1 MYWLSFKKKQEKQ
14 VTGLILPGG
23 GARNAY
29 QAGVLKAIADMLPED
44 ADNPFDVICGSSS
57 GALNAVLLASSATRF
72 REGVDRL
79 WGIWSNFHVGKVFKV
94 DNWTAF
100 KSAFGWATNFLLGGL
115 VKNQPR
121 SVLDNSPLRELLERH
136 IRFARIQQA
145 IDSGVLRAVSVTASG
160 YTSGLSVTFFQGAK
174 ELVPWQRTRR
184 TGQPTEL
191 TLNHLMASSAIPVLF
206 PAVKLRHEYFGDGS
220 MRQTAPL
227 SPALH
232 MGANRLLIIG
242 VRSPGQDAQPEDE
255 RDVKYPSFGQI
266 SGYIFDT
273 LFMDSLD
280 ADIERMRR
288 INHTITETRSK
299 RVDYKDTSLRQ
310 IDYLVL
316 SPSKDVREIVAK
328 YVGNFPRSVRILLKG
343 IGALAR
349 EGRPL
354 MSYLMFDAPFC
365 KELLEL
371 GYRDGLAA
379 REQILHLLGHDELLE
394 EQAQEQVTA
403 KAGGD

>member
-29 QAGVLKAIADMLPED
+29 QAGVLKAIADMLPDD
-44 ADNPFDVICGSSS
+44 AKNPFEVISGSSS
-57 GALNAVLLASSATRF
+57 GALNAVLLASSANRF
-72 REGVDRL
+72 QEGVDRL
-79 WGIWSNFHVGKVFKV
+79 WGIWANFHVGKVFKV
-94 DNWTAF
+94 DSWTAF
-100 KSAFGWATNFLLGGL
+100 KSAYGWAVNFLFGGL
-115 VKNQPR
+115 TKQPR

-145 IDSGVLRAVSVTASG
+145 IDSGDLRAVSVTASG
-160 YTSGLSVTFFQGAK
+160 YSSGLSVAFYQGIK
-174 ELVPWQRTRR
+174 DLLPWKRTRR
-184 TGQPTEL
+184 TGRPTEL

-206 PAVKLRHEYFGDGS
+206 PAVKLRNEYYGDGS

-232 MGANRLLIIG
+232 LGANRLLIIG
-242 VRSPGQDAQPEDE
+242 VRNPEQDTLPDVTRE
-255 RDVKYPSFGQI
+255 VKYPSFGQI

-288 INHTITETRSK
+288 INHTITETRDK
-299 RVDYKDTSLRQ
+299 RVVYKDTSLRQ
-310 IDYLVL
+310 IDYLVI
-316 SPSKDVREIVAK
+316 SPSLDVREIVAK
-328 YVGNFPRSVRILLKG
+328 YVQNFPKSVRILLKG
-343 IGALAR
+343 IGALTR

-365 KELLEL
+365 KELMDL
-371 GYRDGLAA
+371 GYRDGMAA
-379 REQILHLLGHDELLE
+379 REQILHLLGEDELI
-394 EQAQEQVTA
+394 EQQAAVGVSENLV
-403 KAGGD
+403 

>member
-44 ADNPFDVICGSSS
+44 EKNPFEVISGSSS

-72 REGVDRL
+72 QEGVDRL

-94 DNWTAF
+94 DAWTAM
-100 KSAFGWATNFLLGGL
+100 KSAMGWGANFLLGGI
-115 VKNQPR
+115 VKQPP

-145 IDSGVLRAVSVTASG
+145 IDAGDLRAVSVTASG
-160 YTSGLSVTFFQGAK
+160 YSSGMSMTFYQGID
-174 ELVPWQRTRR
+174 ELVPWRRTRR
-184 TGQPTEL
+184 IGQPTEL

-206 PAVKLRHEYFGDGS
+206 PAVRLRDEYFGDGS

-242 VRSPGQDAQPEDE
+242 VRSQGPDSRPEDYSE
-255 RDVKYPSFGQI
+255 VKYPSFGQI

-288 INHTITETRSK
+288 INHTITETREK
-299 RVDYKDTSLRQ
+299 RVHYKDTSLRQ
-310 IDYLVL
+310 IDYLVI
-316 SPSKDVREIVAK
+316 SPSKDVRDIVAR
-328 YVGNFPRSVRILLKG
+328 YVDNFPRSVRILLKG

-354 MSYLMFDAPFC
+354 MSYLMFDEPFC

-371 GYRDGLAA
+371 GYQDGLAA
-379 REQILHLLGHDELLE
+379 RDQILHLLGHDALIE
-394 EQAQEQVTA
+394 EQPPVAVS
-403 KAGGD
+403 D

>member
-1 MYWLSFKKKQEKQ
+1 MYWISFKKKQEEQ
-14 VTGLILPGG
+14 ITGLILPGG

-44 ADNPFDVICGSSS
+44 AENPFPVICGTSS
-57 GALNAVLLASSATRF
+57 GALNAVLLASSANRF

-79 WGIWSNFHVGKVFKV
+79 WGIWANFHIGKVFKT
-94 DNWTAF
+94 DGWTAF
-100 KSAFGWATNFLLGGL
+100 VSAWRWATTFLLRGL
-115 VKNQPR
+115 TKKQPR

-136 IRFARIQQA
+136 IRFARIQQS
-145 IDSGVLRAVSVTASG
+145 IDSGALRAVSVTTSG
-160 YTSGLSVTFFQGAK
+160 YTSDNSVTFYQGLK
-174 ELVPWQRTRR
+174 ELQPWRRTRR
-184 TGQPTEL
+184 IGQPTEL

-206 PAVKLRHEYFGDGS
+206 PAVKLRNEYFGDGS

-242 VRSPGQDAQPEDE
+242 VRNPKQDLPPEDD
-255 RDVKYPSFGQI
+255 RYVKYPSFGQI
-266 SGYIFDT
+266 SGYVFDS

-288 INHTITETRSK
+288 INHTISETK
-299 RVDYKDTSLRQ
+299 DNRVEYKDTALRQ
-310 IDYLVL
+310 IDYLVI
-316 SPSKDVREIVAK
+316 SPSTDIREIVARH
-328 YVGNFPRSVRILLKG
+328 VGDFPRSVRILLKG
-343 IGALAR
+343 IGAMTR

-365 KELLEL
+365 KELMEL
-371 GYRDGLAA
+371 GYKDGLAA
-379 REQILHLLGHDELLE
+379 REQILRLIGRDELIE
-394 EQAQEQVTA
+394 EEA
-403 KAGGD
+403 AG

>member
-1 MYWLSFKKKQEKQ
+1 MYWLSFKKKKEEQ

-44 ADNPFDVICGSSS
+44 AANPFPVICGTSS

-72 REGVDRL
+72 QEGVDRL
-79 WGIWSNFHVGKVFKV
+79 WGIWSNFHIGKVFRV
-94 DNWTAF
+94 DGKTALN
-100 KSAFGWATNFLLGGL
+100 SARRWIVTFVFGSL
-115 VKNQPR
+115 VRKQPA

-145 IDSGVLRAVSVTASG
+145 IDTGALRAVSVTASG
-160 YTSGLSVTFFQGAK
+160 YTTGTSVAFYQGVK

-184 TGQPTEL
+184 RGQPTEL

-206 PAVKLRHEYFGDGS
+206 PAVKLRNEYFGDGS

-242 VRSPGQDAQPEDE
+242 VRNPRQDPPQEDE
-255 RDVKYPSFGQI
+255 RETPYPNIGQI
-266 SGYIFDT
+266 SGYIFDS

-280 ADIERMRR
+280 ADIERLRR
-288 INHTITETRSK
+288 INHTVTETRDK
-299 RVDYKDTSLRQ
+299 RVEYNDTSLRQ
-310 IDYLVL
+310 IDYLL
-316 SPSKDVREIVAK
+316 ISPSSDVREIVEK
-328 YVGNFPRSVRILLKG
+328 YIDRFPRTIQVLLKG
-343 IGALAR
+343 IGALTR

-354 MSYLMFDAPFC
+354 MSYLMFDSHFC
-365 KELLEL
+365 KELMEL
-371 GYRDGLAA
+371 GYQDGMAA
-379 REQILHLLGHDELLE
+379 REQILHLLGRDDLLE
-394 EQAQEQVTA
+394 KEAA
-403 KAGGD
+403 S

>member
-1 MYWLSFKKKQEKQ
+1 M
-14 VTGLILPGG
+14 TGLILPGG

-29 QAGVLKAIADMLPED
+29 QAGVLKAIGDMLPED
-44 ADNPFDVICGSSS
+44 VENPFPVICGTSS

-79 WGIWSNFHVGKVFKV
+79 YGIWANFHVGKVFRT
-94 DNWTAF
+94 DSWTAL
-100 KSAFGWATNFLLGGL
+100 KSGLRWGLTFITGGL
-115 VKNQPR
+115 GKGRPI
-121 SVLDNSPLRELLERH
+121 SVLDNSPMREMLERH

-145 IDSGVLRAVSVTASG
+145 IDTGALRAVSVTTSG
-160 YTSGLSVTFFQGAK
+160 YTSGTSITFFQGIEDLA
-174 ELVPWQRTRR
+174 PWKRTRR
-184 TGQPTEL
+184 LGKRTEL

-206 PAVKLRHEYFGDGS
+206 PAIKLRNEFYGDGS

-232 MGANRLLIIG
+232 LGANRLLIIG
-242 VRSPGQDAQPEDE
+242 VRNPVPDMAPDDATDIP
-255 RDVKYPSFGQI
+255 YPSFGHI

-288 INHTITETRSK
+288 INHTISETRDK
-299 RVDYKDTSLRQ
+299 QVEYKDTSLRQ
-310 IDYLVL
+310 IDYLVI
-316 SPSKDVREIVAK
+316 SPSQDVRDIVAR
-328 YVGNFPRSVRILLKG
+328 YVGNFPLSVRILLKG

-354 MSYLMFDAPFC
+354 MSYLMFDAPYC
-365 KELLEL
+365 KELMEL
-371 GYRDGLAA
+371 GYQDAMASRG
-379 REQILHLLGHDELLE
+379 QILHLLGYDELIE
-394 EQAQEQVTA
+394 ETA
-403 KAGGD
+403 AEPSTS

>member
-1 MYWLSFKKKQEKQ
+1 MYWLSFKQKQEKP

-29 QAGVLKAIADMLPED
+29 QAGVLKAIGDMLPED
-44 ADNPFDVICGSSS
+44 VENPFPVICGSSS

-79 WGIWSNFHVGKVFKV
+79 YGIWANFHVGKVFRT
-94 DNWTAF
+94 DAWTAF
-100 KSAFGWATNFLLGGL
+100 RSGVRWLTSFALAGFGKS
-115 VKNQPR
+115 QPR
-121 SVLDNSPLRELLERH
+121 SILDNSPLRHMLESH

-145 IDSGVLRAVSVTASG
+145 LDTGALRAVSVTASG
-160 YTSGLSVTFFQGAK
+160 YTSGMSLTFYQGLK
-174 ELVPWQRTRR
+174 EIMPWKRTRR
-184 TGQPTEL
+184 VGQPTEL

-206 PAVKLRHEYFGDGS
+206 PAVKLRNEYFGDGS

-242 VRSPGQDAQPEDE
+242 VRGPGVDRPSEDG
-255 RDVKYPSFGQI
+255 RDVPYPSFGYI

-288 INHTITETRSK
+288 INHTITETRDK
-299 RVDYKDTSLRQ
+299 RVEYKDTALRQ
-310 IDYLVL
+310 IDYLVI
-316 SPSKDVREIVAK
+316 SPSRDIREIVAR
-328 YVGNFPRSVRILLKG
+328 YVDNFPRSLRILLKG
-343 IGALAR
+343 IGAVAR

-354 MSYLMFDAPFC
+354 MSYLMFDAPYC
-365 KELLEL
+365 KELMEL
-371 GYRDGLAA
+371 GYEDGMAA
-379 REQILHLLGHDELLE
+379 REQILHLIGKDELIADQLRE
-394 EQAQEQVTA
+394 SPVP
-403 KAGGD
+403 

>member
-1 MYWLSFKKKQEKQ
+1 MYWLSFKKKQEEP

-29 QAGVLKAIADMLPED
+29 QAGVLKAIGDMLPED
-44 ADNPFDVICGSSS
+44 SDNPFPVICGSSS

-79 WGIWSNFHVGKVFKV
+79 YGIWANFHVGKVFRV
-94 DNWTAF
+94 DSWTAI
-100 KSAFGWATNFLLGGL
+100 KSGIGWAVTFLLGGL
-115 VKNQPR
+115 GREQPV
-121 SVLDNSPLRELLERH
+121 SVLDNSPLRHLLESH
-136 IRFARIQQA
+136 IRFARIQHA
-145 IDSGVLRAVSVTASG
+145 IDTGALRAVSVTASG
-160 YTSGLSVTFFQGAK
+160 YTSGMSVTFYQGIK
-174 ELVPWQRTRR
+174 GVVPWKRTRR
-184 TGQPTEL
+184 IGQPTEL

-206 PAVKLRHEYFGDGS
+206 PAVKLRTEYYGDGS

-242 VRSPGQDAQPEDE
+242 VRNPRLDIPADDGS
-255 RDVKYPSFGQI
+255 DVPYPSFGQI

-288 INHTITETRSK
+288 INHTITETKDK

-310 IDYLVL
+310 IDYLVI
-316 SPSKDVREIVAK
+316 SPSRDIREIVER
-328 YVGNFPRSVRILLKG
+328 YVGNFPRSVRTLLKG

-354 MSYLMFDAPFC
+354 MSYLMFDAPYC
-365 KELLEL
+365 KELMEL
-371 GYRDGLAA
+371 GYEDGMAA
-379 REQILHLLGHDELLE
+379 REQILHLLGRDELIERKPE
-394 EQAQEQVTA
+394 EEAV
-403 KAGGD
+403 

>member
-29 QAGVLKAIADMLPED
+29 QAGVLKAISDMLPDD
-44 ADNPFDVICGSSS
+44 AKNPFDVISGSSS
-57 GALNAVLLASSATRF
+57 GALNAVLLASTVTRF
-72 REGVDRL
+72 QEGVDRL
-79 WGIWSNFHVGKVFKV
+79 WGIWANFHVGKVFRA
-94 DNWTAF
+94 DSWTAT
-100 KSAFGWATNFLLGGL
+100 KSAFGWAANFLLGGL
-115 VKNQPR
+115 INSQPR
-121 SVLDNSPLRELLERH
+121 SILDNTPLRELLERH

-145 IDSGVLRAVSVTASG
+145 IDSGDLRAVSVTASG
-160 YTSGLSVTFFQGAK
+160 YTSGTSITFFQGN
-174 ELVPWQRTRR
+174 EEVVPWKRTRR
-184 TGQPTEL
+184 IGQRTEL

-206 PAVKLRHEYFGDGS
+206 PAVKLRNEYFGDGS

-242 VRSPGQDAQPEDE
+242 VRNPSQDVPSEDD
-255 RDVKYPSFGQI
+255 RKTNYPSFGQI

-288 INHTITETRSK
+288 INHTITATREK
-299 RVDYKDTSLRQ
+299 RVEYKDSSLRQ
-310 IDYLVL
+310 IDYLVI

-328 YVGNFPRSVRILLKG
+328 YVGNFPRSVRVLLKG

-365 KELLEL
+365 KELMDL
-371 GYRDGLAA
+371 GYQDGMAA
-379 REQILHLLGHDELLE
+379 KDQILHLLGYDELIE
-394 EQAQEQVTA
+394 EDNSVAA
-403 KAGGD
+403 AISND

>member
-1 MYWLSFKKKQEKQ
+1 MYWISFKKKQEEQ
-14 VTGLILPGG
+14 ITGLILPGG

-44 ADNPFDVICGSSS
+44 AENPFPVICGTSS

-72 REGVDRL
+72 QEGVDRL
-79 WGIWSNFHVGKVFKV
+79 WGIWANFHIGKVFKT
-94 DNWTAF
+94 DGWTAF
-100 KSAFGWATNFLLGGL
+100 ISAWRWATTFLLAGL
-115 VKNQPR
+115 RKKQPR

-136 IRFARIQQA
+136 IRFVRIQHA
-145 IDSGVLRAVSVTASG
+145 IDSGALRAVSVTTSG
-160 YTSGLSVTFFQGAK
+160 YTSGNSVTFFQGVK
-174 ELVPWQRTRR
+174 ELQPWKRTRR
-184 TGQPTEL
+184 TGRPTEL

-206 PAVKLRHEYFGDGS
+206 PAVKLRNEYFGDGS

-242 VRSPGQDAQPEDE
+242 VRNPKQDMPPEDD
-255 RDVKYPSFGQI
+255 RDIRYPSFGQI
-266 SGYIFDT
+266 SGYIFDS

-288 INHTITETRSK
+288 INHTISETREK
-299 RVDYKDTSLRQ
+299 RVEYKDTALRQ
-310 IDYLVL
+310 IDYLVIT
-316 SPSKDVREIVAK
+316 PSADVREIVAR
-328 YVGNFPRSVRILLKG
+328 YVDNFPRSVRILLKG
-343 IGALAR
+343 IGALTR

-365 KELLEL
+365 KDLMEL
-371 GYRDGLAA
+371 GYQDGLAA
-379 REQILHLLGHDELLE
+379 REQILRLLGQDELLE
-394 EQAQEQVTA
+394 KEEAA
-403 KAGGD
+403 S